1 MAVNA
6 GAATGRARMA
16 LGGERLR
23 AGLISTLVPI
33 WAVLGALLA
42 AAVAVKVRTD
52 VPWHHVMGD
61 PATTTGWPFWVGFI
75 SNAGAILWAATGAI
89 FIVARRLERSAG
101 ARGRFL
107 LASGLFVAMLGV
119 DDLFLLHEQA
129 FPGLL
134 GVPQTAVLAAYAVLA
149 IAYAWTFR
157 AQIMATPYPLLL
169 IAAAL
174 LGTSVALDQLM
185 DRFEIYLP
193 ASGFLEDACKLLG
206 IGAWLAY
213 AWRTAAEGSAGRG

>member
-1 MAVNA
+1 MGVNA
-6 GAATGRARMA
+6 EAAAGGARMA
-16 LGGERLR
+16 PARGHPRM
-23 AGLISTLVPI
+23 GLVATLVPI
-33 WAVLGALLA
+33 WAVLAALLA

-75 SNAGAILWAATGAI
+75 SNAGAIVWAATSAI
-89 FIVARRLERSAG
+89 FFVARRLERDAV
-101 ARGRFL
+101 RHRFL

-157 AQIMATPYPLLL
+157 AQILATPYPLFLL
-169 IAAAL
+169 AAVL

-213 AWRTAAEGSAGRG
+213 AWRTAAQGGAGRG